1 MQKQSGFTLIE
12 MAIVLVII
20 GLLLGGVLK
29 GQELIKNAKVRNTIS
44 SMDELKAS
52 IFGFQDRY
60 RAMPGDMLNASTLV
74 GANAVNCVGGGC
86 GNGVIT
92 PWPETSIVTNNLSV
106 AGFYTGPF
114 STTII
119 NAIPTAATAPT
130 NPWGGAMF
138 IAYWYPFNEN
148 GARSKVNRSG
158 IYTGGNISS
167 AVLAEIDRKIDDGN
181 PGSGSF
187 RAGYPYDTAAA
198 CVAKNT
204 WVTSP
209 PSADCA
215 GTNLY

>member
-1 MQKQSGFTLIE
+1 MQKQRGFTLIE
-12 MAIVLVII
+12 IAIVLVII

-44 SMDELKAS
+44 SMDELKAA

-60 RAMPGDMLNASTLV
+60 RATPGDMLNASTLV
-74 GANAVNCVGGGC
+74 GTNAVNCTGSKC
-86 GNGVIT
+86 GNGLIE

-106 AGFYTGPF
+106 AGFYTGAF
-114 STTII
+114 STKII

-138 IAYWYPFNEN
+138 VAYWYPFNEN
-148 GARSKVNRSG
+148 GARSKVSRPG
-158 IYTGGNISS
+158 IYTGGGISS

-187 RAGYPYDTAAA
+187 RAGYPYDTSVA

-204 WVTSP
+204 WVTAVPGSN
-209 PSADCA
+209 CA

>member
-1 MQKQSGFTLIE
+1 MQKQRGFTLIE
-12 MAIVLVII
+12 IAIVLVII

-60 RAMPGDMLNASTLV
+60 RAIPGDMLNASTLV
-74 GANAVNCVGGGC
+74 GANAVNCVGGAC
-86 GNGVIT
+86 GNGLIN

-106 AGFYTGPF
+106 AGFYTGAF
-114 STTII
+114 STKLI
-119 NAIPTAATAPT
+119 NAIPKPATAPT

-138 IAYWYPFNEN
+138 VAYWSQFNEN
-148 GARSKVNRSG
+148 GANSKVNRPG
-158 IYTGGNISS
+158 IYTGGGISS

-187 RAGYPYDTAAA
+187 RAGYPYQTSAA
-198 CVAKNT
+198 CVVKNT
-204 WVTSP
+204 WVTAVPGSNC
-209 PSADCA
+209 S
-215 GTNLY
+215 GINLY